1 MLDALLATI
10 RTLGILLTL
19 AIKFKAGADT
29 VPGEAGRQDDI
40 EADASDAAAPT
51 PDGRRICPHRRARRR
66 LLKGT
71 GR

>member
-10 RTLGILLTL
+10 GTLGILLTL
-19 AIKFKAGADT
+19 AVKFRAGA
-29 VPGEAGRQDDI
+29 VQREASEAGGEDD
-40 EADASDAAAPT
+40 ATDAAAPT
-51 PDGRRICPHRRARRR
+51 PGGRRACPHRRARRR